1 MIDGG
6 IFMWPI
12 FFLGV
17 LAFGYVSPADKPSLS
32 AFRQAFQSDAGRDAL
47 KRNVTVL
54 HCVTEYPAPIEQ
66 ANVRAM
72 VAIRER
78 FGLPVGYFIGAQGAL
93 LVYLLLIGFYA
104 HWMNGLD
111 RRFGV
116 DEQ

>member
-1 MIDGG
+1 MTVMLLAI
-6 IFMWPI
+6 W
-12 FFLGV
+12 FLV
-17 LAFGYVSPADKPSLS
+17 TFVATFVSEWLNGWSL
-32 AFRQAFQSDAGRDAL
+32 
-47 KRNVTVL
+47 
-54 HCVTEYPAPIEQ
+54 
-66 ANVRAM
+66 
-72 VAIRER
+72 